1 MLTSETGSS
10 GGSEGSA
17 IPDTGMI
24 ELMTG
29 VRETSVADAEGCEDG
44 DRPVAT
50 GVDSDERAA
59 LTAGYFGALGDI
71 AVCRSRLRLRQSV
84 DAVWSRI
91 ANSG

>member
-29 VRETSVADAEGCEDG
+29 VREISDAEGCEDG

-59 LTAGYFGALGDI
+59 LTAG
-71 AVCRSRLRLRQSV
+71 
-84 DAVWSRI
+84 
-91 ANSG
+91 